1 MSCTTHYEI
10 HSINDEH
17 FLGKMDILDT
27 STSSSQER
35 ICWQIF
41 STDNMKFRE
50 SFFLGKLFEISGNA
64 SSWSHFCHFAEFFN
78 QWQRN
83 LFTVTGI
90 IGTNAIAFDI
100 SVKVHQYIGLEIKH
114 LKLRP
119 WSVEYNSY
127 AHPQVPQHTRH
138 KNQLGFKGS
147 IKVPKESNHSPLY
160 LKSKKR
166 PHR

>member
-50 SFFLGKLFEISGNA
+50 SFFL
-64 SSWSHFCHFAEFFN
+64 
-78 QWQRN
+78 
-83 LFTVTGI
+83 GI